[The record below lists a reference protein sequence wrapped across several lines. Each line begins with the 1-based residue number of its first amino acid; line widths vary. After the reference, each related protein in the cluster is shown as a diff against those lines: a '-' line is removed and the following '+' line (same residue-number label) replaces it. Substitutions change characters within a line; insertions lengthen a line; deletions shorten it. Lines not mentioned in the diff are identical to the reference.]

1 MNYNFTYLGKAIE
14 AIENEDLNFENYKS
28 PFFIFSL
35 TEDFDLEVLFEKELK
50 LNILN
55 AGNEANKNDLI
66 SYYLTEFGKVYYKL
80 KLVHEEIYSVPQI

>member
-14 AIENEDLNFENYKS
+14 AIENEDLDFENYKS

-55 AGNEANKNDLI
+55 CVINKASVDVLSVEAS
-66 SYYLTEFGKVYYKL
+66 SYFSIL
-80 KLVHEEIYSVPQI
+80 

>member
-14 AIENEDLNFENYKS
+14 AIENEDLDFENYKS

-55 AGNEANKNDLI
+55 AGNEANKNG
-66 SYYLTEFGKVYYKL
+66 GKSHSDRGL
-80 KLVHEEIYSVPQI
+80 AIRRIAPDAP